1 MIDDWEKQAET
12 HYFALPG
19 YAEMRQH
26 QLTGLLQPYLTA
38 TDLYGKFF
46 CGVTLILGQQPPE
59 KTLLMEQK
67 EPNPQLDV
75 TLRDLMS
82 DVFDFLYETRAL
94 ILKGKLEIAY
104 PLARRA
110 YESLSLMVAFYLQ
123 PRLVK
128 RWIAGKE
135 IPNSEVRSVLAKHPF
150 GGEPADKTREL
161 YKFFAGFSHP
171 NRKMMA
177 QRHLGEGN
185 EFALGSIGIPSLAML
200 ADYALKTV
208 SLWFWFGAV
217 INWIYLPVLREVQPG
232 VKESYYAATN
242 AAKDVTSYLAE
253 QFNRTLAQEKAEMV
267 RDRQS
272 RAADQSA
279 TP

>member
-1 MIDDWEKQAET
+1 VIGDWEKQAET

-19 YAEMRQH
+19 YAEMRQ
-26 QLTGLLQPYLTA
+26 QELTGILQPYLAA

-46 CGVTLILGQQPPE
+46 CGVTLIVGQQPSE
-59 KTLLMEQK
+59 KTLLMGQK

-75 TLRDLMS
+75 TLRDLMA

-128 RWIAGKE
+128 RWIGGKE
-135 IPNSEVRSVLAKHPF
+135 IPNSEVRGVLAKHPF
-150 GGEPADKTREL
+150 GGEPEDKTREL

-171 NRKMMA
+171 NRKMLA
-177 QRHLGEGN
+177 QRYLGNGN
-185 EFALGSIGIPSLAML
+185 EFALGSIGKPSLVLL
-200 ADYALKTV
+200 ADYALKTL

-217 INWIYLPVLREVQPG
+217 VHWIYLPVLGEIKPS
-232 VKESYYAATN
+232 VKESYDAAAN
-242 AAKDVTSYLAE
+242 AAKNVTSYLSE
-253 QFNRTLAQEKAEMV
+253 QFNRTLAQEKAEML
-267 RDRQS
+267 RDR
-272 RAADQSA
+272 AANRPA